1 MVALACTASAAWA
14 ATREEDLAALRARIG
29 ALKSELDG
37 KEADR
42 REARDGL
49 RASEAAISDANRAL
63 RALDGEARETR
74 EAVAHIGARRR
85 TLEATLAAQKEALGR
100 LLAARALDRISGGV
114 PEIVRL
120 ALSGENPNDVARNLY
135 YLSLLSRAASEV
147 IKSHRAGLAELER
160 LRGDSANQARELG
173 VIEGRQ
179 RADRDRIL
187 AERRERRRVLERIA
201 GELRSARKE
210 MRTLLVDER
219 RLTRLVEEIGRVLAD
234 RPGAGY
240 AGEARSRPGSL
251 SEPAFDTGGVEGPF
265 SALRG
270 KLGRPVPGELSG
282 RLRTPRRTG
291 ATGPK
296 GVFIRAREG
305 DPVRAVAAGRV
316 VYADWM
322 RGFGNL
328 LIVDHGEAFL
338 SIYGNNESLLKL
350 QGDAVAAGESIATVG
365 ASGGNEESGLYFEL
379 RHLGK
384 AFEPLRWL
392 KRK

>member
-1 MVALACTASAAWA
+1 MA
-14 ATREEDLAALRARIG
+14 RLAAR
-29 ALKSELDG
+29 
-37 KEADR
+37 
-42 REARDGL
+42 
-49 RASEAAISDANRAL
+49 
-63 RALDGEARETR
+63 T
-74 EAVAHIGARRR
+74 R
-85 TLEATLAAQKEALGR
+85 TLEASLGAQKEALGR
-100 LLAARALDRISGGV
+100 LLAARALGRISGDV

-120 ALSGENPNDVARNLY
+120 ALSGENPNDVARALY
-135 YLSLLSRAASEV
+135 YRSLLARAASAGIE
-147 IKSHRAGLAELER
+147 SYRAGIADLER
-160 LRGDSANQARELG
+160 LRSESTNKARELG

-179 RADRDRIL
+179 RADRDRIV

-210 MRTLLVDER
+210 MRTLLADER
-219 RLTRLVEEIGRVLAD
+219 RLTRLVEVIGRVLAD

-240 AGEARSRPGSL
+240 AREARARPGSL
-251 SEPAFDTGGVEGPF
+251 SQPGVETHSTEGAF
-265 SALRG
+265 AALRG
-270 KLGRPVPGELSG
+270 RLGLPVSGELSG
-282 RLRTPRRTG
+282 RLRTLSSTR
-291 ATGPK
+291 ASGPK

-305 DPVRAVAAGRV
+305 EPVRAVAAGRV

-338 SIYGNNESLLKL
+338 SIYGNNESLLKQ

-384 AFEPLRWL
+384 AFDPRRWL
-392 KRK
+392 TRK